1 MAEKPPLKKP
11 VIQIPELNN
20 EKPKPTKVVKADMS
34 SEQQFQKLFMDPMFA
49 ELERTVKQQE
59 EMLDRI
65 NEKFEAERKAR
76 IKEQQQ
82 AHIPEPLKGSGLGLA
97 EVMKKVEELILYE
110 INEEGQDE
118 RETTLQTKKPVK
130 LQKLDD
136 IGHAAITA
144 HSVAAYISTLPEEH
158 LRKFVTK
165 ITSDCQLWLAKL
177 FRFDDSSMMFHE
189 EPRDG
194 LVRVCRLA
202 LYHKYPKYATEGF
215 EALYSRPPV
224 IYISAASRPDL
235 GSYLCLQLGLPLSC
249 ICSAPLDLGAKESN
263 RMDVDLLEKL
273 VQDDIAA
280 AKTPVLLVAY
290 AGTPVVGHVDNL
302 DRLQNLCKKNSIW
315 LHVEGNNLATL
326 AMLAIPSSVSSA
338 RSGDSITVTIGK
350 WVGVPAL
357 PYATMFKA
365 SDPSLVHAA
374 GLNTFNPQLKLNC
387 LPLWIAL
394 QSLGLDGILERI
406 QHSCDLAKLLYEN
419 LDEIKVIRL
428 ISHSKSEEKDGQKQI
443 RSIRELISRALSAL
457 LIFEIVTPTVVF
469 RYVEDCKDDADVL
482 SNLECKCNHHCGTE
496 NVKSQ
501 NMKSTVVAPYAVS
514 SYIEQDEEDKEE
526 ENRKLKYYNA
536 LNSWLAETLQLE
548 NPKLDIQMVEIE
560 KEGVCI
566 RFAPLESAQVLGT
579 TKEDVQKFLSVLKK
593 HLIILNATVTSREK
607 FRMIIEVQ
615 NNLRMVEI
623 SNWAGLGAVQYIPE
637 HLLDKLDHLA
647 GKGIQDINNLNAELV
662 HQLKSTDLA
671 FSLGHTSDGQVC
683 VKFGLITE
691 DTDVEKLID
700 LVYSTGKEVEE
711 SSKYLESMSDI
722 IKRGIEAVNK
732 DLEQENLNKLYH
744 EGVLRQVPLVSSF
757 INWWSPPPKDTVK
770 GRTFDLS
777 SGMLASTDETYK
789 YRMQVRKDNPTPPLS
804 PSTPNAGASSK
815 AKLKPVNI
823 MTKSAGDVKAGL
835 LNSTQKQES
844 MVRKKPIDEID
855 IGLEATETVDVKDQ
869 KTQIDRDK
877 QSESLQKNGQ

>member
-1 MAEKPPLKKP
+1 MAEQASSDNVETPSTAHQEDMAEKPSHEEP
-11 VIQIPELNN
+11 VVEKPELNN
-20 EKPKPTKVVKADMS
+20 KNPKPTKVVKAEMTGPD
-34 SEQQFQKLFMDPMFA
+34 QQFQKFFMDPMFA
-49 ELERTVKQQE
+49 ELERNVKQHE

-65 NEKFEAERKAR
+65 NEKFDAERKAR

-82 AHIPEPLKGSGLGLA
+82 AHIPEPLKGSGIGLA

-110 INEEGQDE
+110 INEEGQNEKD
-118 RETTLQTKKPVK
+118 TTLQTKKPVK
-130 LQKLDD
+130 LQKLDN

-144 HSVAAYISTLPEEH
+144 HSVAAYISTLPEGH

-177 FRFDDSSMMFHE
+177 FRFDDSSVLFHE

-202 LYHKYPKYATEGF
+202 LYHRYPKYATEGF

-249 ICSAPLDLGAKESN
+249 ICSVPLDLGAKESNN

-469 RYVEDCKDDADVL
+469 RYVEDSHDDT
-482 SNLECKCNHHCGTE
+482 GT
-496 NVKSQ
+496 
-501 NMKSTVVAPYAVS
+501 MVAPYAVS
-514 SYIEQDEEDKEE
+514 SYIEHDEKDKEE
-526 ENRKLKYYNA
+526 ENRKSQYYNA
-536 LNSWLAETLQLE
+536 LNSWLAETLQME
-548 NPKLDIQMVEIE
+548 NPKLDIHMVEIE

-566 RFAPLESAQVLGT
+566 RFAPLESAPVLGT
-579 TKEDVQKFLSVLKK
+579 TKEDVEKFISVLKQQLK
-593 HLIILNATVTSREK
+593 ILDATVSSREK
-607 FRMIIEVQ
+607 FRMIIEAQ

-637 HLLDKLDHLA
+637 HLLGKLDHLA
-647 GKGIQDINNLNAELV
+647 GKGIQDINNLNDELV
-662 HQLKSTDLA
+662 HRLKSTDIA
-671 FSLGHTSDGQVC
+671 FSLGHTSGGQVC

-691 DTDVEKLID
+691 ETDVDELIG

-722 IKRGIEAVNK
+722 VKRGIEAVNK
-732 DLEQENLNKLYH
+732 DLEQENLNKLYQ

-757 INWWSPPPKDTVK
+757 INWWSPPPKDAVK

-804 PSTPNAGASSK
+804 PSTPDTAASLK

-835 LNSTQKQES
+835 LNSIQEQES
-844 MVRKKPIDEID
+844 KVTKKAIDGVE
-855 IGLEATETVDVKDQ
+855 IGLEATHTVDVKDQ
-869 KTQIDRDK
+869 TPQADRDK
-877 QSESLQKNGQ
+877 LDESLQKNEQ